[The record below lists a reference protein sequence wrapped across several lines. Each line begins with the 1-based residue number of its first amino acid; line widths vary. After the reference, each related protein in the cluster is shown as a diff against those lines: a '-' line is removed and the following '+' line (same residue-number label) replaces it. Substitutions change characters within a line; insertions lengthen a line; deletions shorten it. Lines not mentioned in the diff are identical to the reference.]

1 MPKTSFR
8 KNSDSPHAHPIVP
21 LMLDIKSAHEAM
33 PEAPLPDL
41 ESYPGGE
48 ERVRWHIEQ
57 GNATF
62 ERFFGTAP
70 QGCWPSEGAV
80 SDATMKVLGDA
91 GFAWAAT
98 GGQVLHNSLHI
109 SDADKAQSIH
119 HPFQVKDT
127 AIPCFFVMMGFL
139 I

>member
-1 MPKTSFR
+1 
-8 KNSDSPHAHPIVP
+8 
-21 LMLDIKSAHEAM
+21 
-33 PEAPLPDL
+33 
-41 ESYPGGE
+41 
-48 ERVRWHIEQ
+48 
-57 GNATF
+57 
-62 ERFFGTAP
+62 
-70 QGCWPSEGAV
+70 
-80 SDATMKVLGDA
+80 MKVLGDA

>member
-1 MPKTSFR
+1 
-8 KNSDSPHAHPIVP
+8 
-21 LMLDIKSAHEAM
+21 MLDIKSAHEAM

-98 GGQVLHNSLHI
+98 GGQILHNSLHI